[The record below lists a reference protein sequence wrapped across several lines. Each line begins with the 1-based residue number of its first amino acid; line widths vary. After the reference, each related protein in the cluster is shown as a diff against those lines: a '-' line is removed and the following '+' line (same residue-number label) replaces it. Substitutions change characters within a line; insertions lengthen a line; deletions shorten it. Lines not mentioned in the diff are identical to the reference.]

1 MYSAPSLLAYCLSF
15 VTSQGS
21 QVTDAEDTWSY
32 RGHLRDGESG
42 HHTTSGEVKQ
52 DCLGHGRLWLP
63 WRLDTDAPW
72 VTKYST

>member
-32 RGHLRDGESG
+32 RGHLGMENQDI
-42 HHTTSGEVKQ
+42 TLLVVKSS
-52 DCLGHGRLWLP
+52 R
-63 WRLDTDAPW
+63 T
-72 VTKYST
+72 V